1 MGVLPLEFLPGET
14 PSSLGLTGF
23 ESFDVEGL
31 AESVASGFAGGK
43 RLRVVARP
51 DAGAPTEFEVRVRID
66 TPTELD
72 YYVHGGILS
81 YVLREL
87 AGS

>member
-1 MGVLPLEFLPGET
+1 MLN
-14 PSSLGLTGF
+14 PSLIL
-23 ESFDVEGL
+23 L
-31 AESVASGFAGGK
+31 
-43 RLRVVARP
+43 
-51 DAGAPTEFEVRVRID
+51 RID